1 MKLTRLFGRVA
12 ITSALAVSALTAAP
26 VVSANAGWL
35 PGDNQEVTTT
45 YYLDAA
51 HSNTVG
57 QTVYGNCGNNY
68 SWGDQTTYLSRTLTD
83 CP

>member
-1 MKLTRLFGRVA
+1 LA
-12 ITSALAVSALTAAP
+12 ISALIAAP
-26 VVSANAGWL
+26 VVPANAGWL

-45 YYLDAA
+45 YYSDAA
-51 HSNTVG
+51 HSAVVG

-68 SWGDQTTYLSRTLTD
+68 STGEQSDYLSRTLTD